1 MKYLVLSGLVLMLV
15 FSMAG
20 VPAWAGDADTEAT
33 MIARDEGAR
42 MAPAR
47 SDQDRRLQTQQTER
61 HSPGQMV
68 APGGELG
75 STCVSGDGQASC
87 VCDDACIAGPTS
99 CNCII
104 VEDD

>member
-1 MKYLVLSGLVLMLV
+1 MKYIILSSLVLALG

-20 VPAWAGDADTEAT
+20 VPAWAGDAGTEAT
-33 MIARDEGAR
+33 IIARDDGAR

-47 SDQDRRLQTQQTER
+47 SDQDRRLQTQTPER
-61 HSPGQMV
+61 HSPAQMA

-75 STCVSGDGQASC
+75 STCVSGDGQESC
-87 VCDDACIAGPTS
+87 VCDDACIAGPTT

-104 VEDD
+104 VED